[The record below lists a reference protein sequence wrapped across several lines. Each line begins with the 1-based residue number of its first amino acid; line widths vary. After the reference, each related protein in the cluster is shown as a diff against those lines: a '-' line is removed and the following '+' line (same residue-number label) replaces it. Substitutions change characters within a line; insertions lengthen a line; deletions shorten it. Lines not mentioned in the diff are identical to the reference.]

1 MKATIQRHK
10 HTNHYIAQN
19 FSLVVAKAKSKEPIN
34 ILTFAIAGEIP
45 NGVLLNRK
53 EAAHTLKNF
62 KKLLD
67 SNKQKA

>member
-10 HTNHYIAQN
+10 YTNHYIAQN
-19 FSLVVAKAKSKEPIN
+19 FSLVVAKAKDPII

-45 NGVLLNRK
+45 NGIFLNRK

-67 SNKQKA
+67 SEKKKA